1 MRFSVK
7 GAITKITRFCRCNC
21 SSSTA
26 TNTLNTTNIRA
37 GQKRLSTVSTNTLSS
52 SPRVSSPDDYV
63 PLSRQA
69 SGTLSIYTP
78 PPQSTSPEPI
88 EYDADFSPPPKSITP
103 ESIEF
108 VVEQSPSS
116 SFKYKSYNGNQANI
130 KINTGDS
137 MFCLEPK

>member
-1 MRFSVK
+1 MRFSIK
-7 GAITKITRFCRCNC
+7 GAITKITRFCSCH
-21 SSSTA
+21 SSTA
-26 TNTLNTTNIRA
+26 TNTLNNVLTTKER
-37 GQKRLSTVSTNTLSS
+37 RLSSVSTNTLSS
-52 SPRVSSPDDYV
+52 PRVSSPDYV

-69 SGTLSIYTP
+69 SSTVSIYTP

-88 EYDADFSPPPKSITP
+88 EYDSNFSPPPKSITP

-130 KINTGDS
+130 KIKTGDS
-137 MFCLEPK
+137 MF